1 MALLS
6 LEVRDFRCIDHAQL
20 EFDPR
25 CTFIVGENASGKTS
39 LLEAIHVLSCGHS
52 FRSSRHELL
61 IRQGSAQFLAV
72 GRVRRP
78 GGSIVLGV
86 QGGRERTE
94 AHVAGKPTQ
103 GFAELA
109 AMLPTQVI
117 DPEVHRLLEDGPK
130 ARRRFL
136 DWGVFHVEPQF
147 VEAWRRYQRALR
159 QRNAAL
165 KAKLPRTAITMW
177 DAEVINA
184 GELVSAQRQRYVD
197 GVQAAV
203 SDVAGALLDLP
214 VRIEHRRGWSQ
225 DWDLQQALSESWS
238 RDLRYG
244 TTTVGPHRADLGVF
258 IDGAPVKERISR
270 GQQKLMAAA
279 MMLAQLQHRVETG
292 AEPACLLL
300 DDPAAELDVDNLK
313 RLLTQVAKI
322 PAQLIVTSL
331 DLRAVDRYLT
341 GATFHVKQGQVSPVL

>member
-6 LEVRDFRCIDHAQL
+6 IEVRDFRCIEHAQL
-20 EFDPR
+20 RFDPR

-61 IRQGSAQFLAV
+61 IRHGSTQFLTV
-72 GRVRRP
+72 GKVQRA
-78 GGSIVLGV
+78 GGPLVLGV
-86 QGGRERTE
+86 QGAREGTV
-94 AHVAGKPTQ
+94 AHIAGKAAQ

-147 VEAWRRYQRALR
+147 VEVWRRFQRALR

-165 KAKLPRTAITMW
+165 KAKLPRPSITMW
-177 DAEVINA
+177 DIEVASA
-184 GELVSAQRQRYVD
+184 GIEVANLRQRYVD
-197 GVQAAV
+197 GLQAAIAA
-203 SDVAGALLDLP
+203 VAGALLDLP
-214 VRIEHRRGWSQ
+214 VRIEHRRGWNQES
-225 DWDLQQALSESWS
+225 DLHQALTDAWV
-238 RDLRYG
+238 RDQRYG
-244 TTTVGPHRADLGVF
+244 LTTVGPHRADLGVLV
-258 IDGAPVKERISR
+258 DGAPAKERISR
-270 GQQKLMAAA
+270 GQQKLLAAA
-279 MMLAQLQHRVETG
+279 MMLAQLQYRVETG

-313 RLLTQVAKI
+313 KLLVEVDKI

-331 DLRAVDRYLT
+331 DLRAVDRYLS
-341 GATFHVKQGQVSPVL
+341 GATFHVKQGHVSPVL